1 MFCVV
6 DWRTTSNTHDMCCV
20 GTFVTNNA
28 KNSKKIIDTN
38 IYSDTIRK
46 NHTRYVEMENEN
58 RFMLSMLSVV
68 LLTVTL
74 IVSMV
79 VAIDLCKCKII
90 ADSEQPVIMAC
101 ILGSDV
107 ENLKECHELSK

>member
-1 MFCVV
+1 M
-6 DWRTTSNTHDMCCV
+6 
-20 GTFVTNNA
+20 TNNA
-28 KNSKKIIDTN
+28 KNSKKIVDTN

-74 IVSMV
+74 IVSMI
-79 VAIDLCKCKII
+79 VASDLCKYKII
-90 ADSEQPVIMAC
+90 ADSEQPVITAC
-101 ILGSDV
+101 ILGIKV
-107 ENLKECHELSK
+107 EHLKMCYELSK